1 MFTTDDYLQIAVSLF
16 GTLGFGVLFNIRG
29 KKLAIAGV
37 GGMVAWLL
45 YLLLFK
51 LLENEV
57 LCYLIVSLSMAIYS
71 EIAARRLKT
80 PAITFEILS
89 LIPLIPGS
97 ALYYS
102 IAYALEGDQQLFI
115 EKAVHT
121 LSLAAALSV
130 GIILVSATMKY
141 INVWKAHQ
149 KNKSSAR

>member
-1 MFTTDDYLQIAVSLF
+1 MFTMDDILQIAVSLT
-16 GTLGFGVLFNIRG
+16 GTLGFGILFNIRG
-29 KKLAIAGV
+29 KKLAVAGV

-45 YLLLFK
+45 YLLLFTA
-51 LLENEV
+51 LENEV

-71 EIAARRLKT
+71 EISARLLKT

-102 IAYALEGDQQLFI
+102 IAYALQGDQHGFI

-130 GIILVSATMKY
+130 GIILVSAVMKY
-141 INVWKAHQ
+141 ITIWRAVK
-149 KNKSSAR
+149 K